1 MRRAVFVAIVLLAGA
16 STASAQTDAPV
27 EVEPSQIAKR
37 PDLIGH
43 EIVVDGRVRLFLPTA
58 GKGFDEIL
66 LKGTETAN
74 GMDISFLLPEGLR
87 YPASPRGKSIRVRG
101 ILRRDGDRWVVHV
114 TAKPDLYL
122 DDMKRIERGVS
133 ILLPDDAEGRSAWAD
148 WAKRRAKT
156 YQDDSLMA
164 TAEALHA
171 EAIDLE
177 FRRPANRTAPGLI
190 ALAGKARAKGVA
202 EPEPSALAH
211 LSFRLRLA
219 SAKTAE
225 DFDRLAADILAFL
238 PRAKNRS
245 YGDSGL
251 ALDEYNRD
259 PSSAYRKAEDST
271 RSALDRRLYSDAV
284 VESYRVRS
292 ASADPKTLQDLS
304 DEARSRI
311 PDRPEVSNDLMRRS
325 LDSGAEAVTTLHKN
339 EMLKLAQN
347 LRDAKQP
354 ERADRVIRTWLD
366 HQRTRQLSPTDASG
380 RVDLAEDYLSLLK
393 DKATAADLLREAI
406 KIDETVRPTTDL
418 RFQKMGFVRA
428 GEDWKDPNAPAT
440 VAASVASTPS
450 PSTKDEPLFG
460 LSPAEVKAQ
469 LGEPKRMSR
478 VATQGRISLQWSY
491 EGARGTTYID
501 FLQRAGDAQPA
512 VIGRYATH

>member
-1 MRRAVFVAIVLLAGA
+1 MRRGIFAFIVTLIGA
-16 STASAQTDAPV
+16 SSAFAQADEPV
-27 EVEPSQIAKR
+27 EVEPSQISKR
-37 PDLIGH
+37 PDLIGR
-43 EIVVDGRVRLFLPTA
+43 EILVDGRVRLFLPTA

-66 LKGTETAN
+66 LKGTETPN
-74 GMDISFLLPEGLR
+74 GMDISFILPEGLR

-101 ILRRDGDRWVVHV
+101 VLRKDGDRWAVHV

-133 ILLPDDAEGRSAWAD
+133 VLLPDDAESRSAWAD
-148 WAKRRAKT
+148 WAKHRSRT
-156 YQDDSLMA
+156 YNDDALMA

-171 EAIDLE
+171 EAIELE
-177 FRRPANRTAPGLI
+177 FRKPTNRTAQGLI
-190 ALAGKARAKGVA
+190 TLAAKARAKGVA

-211 LSFRLRLA
+211 MAFRLRLA

-245 YGDSGL
+245 YGDAGL
-251 ALDEYNRD
+251 ALEEYHRD
-259 PSSAYRKAEDST
+259 PVTAYRKAEDST
-271 RSALDRRLYSDAV
+271 RSALDRRLYCDAIA
-284 VESYRVRS
+284 ESYRVRS

-325 LDSGAEAVTTLHKN
+325 LDSGAESVTTLHKN
-339 EMLKLAQN
+339 EMLKLAQS
-347 LRDAKQP
+347 LRIAKQP
-354 ERADRVIRTWLD
+354 ERADRLIRTWLD
-366 HQRTRQLSPTDASG
+366 DQKARQLSPTDATG

-393 DKATAADLLREAI
+393 DKATAADLLREAV

-428 GEDWKDPNAPAT
+428 GEDWKDPNAPA
-440 VAASVASTPS
+440 AVASSSGSDPS
-450 PSTKDEPLFG
+450 PPNKDDPLIG
-460 LSPAEVKAQ
+460 LTPAEVKAQ
-469 LGEPKRMSR
+469 LGEPKRVSR
-478 VATQGRISLQWSY
+478 VATQGRISLQWAY
-491 EGARGTTYID
+491 DGMRGTTYID